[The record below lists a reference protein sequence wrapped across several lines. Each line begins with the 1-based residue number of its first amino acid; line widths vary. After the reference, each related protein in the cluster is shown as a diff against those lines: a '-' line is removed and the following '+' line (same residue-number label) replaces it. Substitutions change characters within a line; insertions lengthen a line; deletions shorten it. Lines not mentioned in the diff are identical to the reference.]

1 MKSVAI
7 IIHIKKPSAKKVAIE
22 LISWLSKRGIEV
34 KMVKSDASAIG
45 RDDLGIKSDV
55 LITNVDLLIAL
66 GGDGTILRAVRLL
79 GGKDVPILGVN
90 LGKFGFLAEVD
101 VENLYNVLSQIIE
114 GKYQCDKRMLLRCE
128 VIKDGESVL
137 ERDVLNEVVAGRG
150 AQQRLIRFKVDI
162 NGKFFANYSS
172 DSVILATPTGSTAYS
187 LSAGGPLISP
197 ATKVMVMTPVCPHS
211 FFNRSIVLS
220 KSDEVCIRCID
231 RHAIPTI
238 TFDGITISQRESF
251 DYLKITTSSREV
263 NLIKFGERD
272 FYTVLKEKLEAWTRV
287 GG

>member
-1 MKSVAI
+1 MKSVAVV
-7 IIHIKKPSAKKVAIE
+7 IHRKKMSAKKIAVE
-22 LISWLSKRGIEV
+22 LVPWLAERDIEV
-34 KMVKSDASAIG
+34 KMVKGDAAVIG
-45 RDDLGIKSDV
+45 RDDLGIKSDA
-55 LITNVDLLIAL
+55 LITDVDLLITL

-101 VENLYNVLSQIIE
+101 VKDLYNVLSQIIE
-114 GKYQCDKRMLLRCE
+114 GKYRCDKRMLLKCE
-128 VIKDGESVL
+128 VIKDGKSVL

-150 AQQRLIRFKVDI
+150 AQQRLMRFKVDI

-187 LSAGGPLISP
+187 LSAGGPLISS
-197 ATKVMVMTPVCPHS
+197 ATKVMIMTPVCPHS

-220 KSDEVCIRCID
+220 QSDEVCVRCAD
-231 RHAIPTI
+231 KHDSLTL

-251 DYLKITTSSREV
+251 DYLKVTTSSREV
-263 NLIKFGERD
+263 SLIKFGERD